1 MKPRNKREREV
12 AELSSK
18 LPPITAKQ
26 ADYARD
32 KCFKPKGFAT
42 SKNIWCAECG
52 QEFKR
57 EDSQLSVSLFGVDCP
72 HCGKHLEVNVSNCR
86 TYKPQ
91 RQYYTVI
98 TTFKGYQLLRHFIVD
113 KKCRKGFSS
122 NIEVVEVVQLW
133 INKKGKTTIMAKPTN
148 NLMGCAYDVWLLYAE
163 MEIKTD
169 AYIRD
174 KYHIFSNV
182 IKQDKILPEL
192 KYAKIDKNYFDIVP
206 DLLFSMLLKYPFVET
221 LIKQEQFEILRY
233 TQDNIDKVGK
243 LWSSIRIALRHG
255 LTLKK
260 GEAKDYIDYLDMS
273 KALGRDIR
281 SPKYL
286 VPDDIDKA
294 HLEVVRLKTK
304 HDERK
309 RLEERIKEAK
319 AYEAQYLK
327 DKAKYLDI
335 VMQEG
340 DINIHVLQSVQEFAE
355 EGTLMHHCVYAC
367 NYFKKKDSLVLS
379 ATVKGKRLETI
390 EISLRT
396 FEIIQSRGLQNKNTP
411 YHDQILKLVNKN
423 INLIKQVA

>member
-1 MKPRNKREREV
+1 MRPKTNLQKEV
-12 AELSSK
+12 YNLHCE

-26 ADYARD
+26 ADYGRD

-52 QEFKR
+52 QAFKR
-57 EDSQLSVSLFGVDCP
+57 EDSQLSISLFGVDCP
-72 HCGKHLEVNVSNCR
+72 HCGKHLEVSVSNCR

-113 KKCRKGFSS
+113 KECRKGYPSCVDV
-122 NIEVVEVVQLW
+122 IEVVQLW
-133 INKKGKTTIMAKPTN
+133 INSKGKTTIIARPTN
-148 NLMGCAYDVWLLYAE
+148 TMMGCAYDVWCLGSM

-169 AYIRD
+169 AQIRD
-174 KYHIFSNV
+174 KYHIFSYV
-182 IKQDKILPEL
+182 IKREELLPEL
-192 KYAKIDKNYFDIVP
+192 RYAKIQNDYFGIVP
-206 DLLFSMLLKYPFVET
+206 DLLFSMILKCPFVET
-221 LIKQEQFEILRY
+221 LIKQEQFELLHY
-233 TQDNIDKVGK
+233 MQDNIDKVSK
-243 LWSSIRIALRHG
+243 LWPSIRIALRHG
-255 LTLKK
+255 LTLRSKK
-260 GEAKDYIDYLDMS
+260 VRDYIDYLHMS
-273 KALGRDIR
+273 KDLGRDIH

-309 RLEERIKEAK
+309 RLEDRIKEAK

-367 NYFKKKDSLVLS
+367 SYFKKKDSLILS
-379 ATVKGKRLETI
+379 ATIKGKRIETI

-396 FEIIQSRGLQNKNTP
+396 FEIIQSRGLQNRNTP